1 MQNEQPIT
9 MKQFFLGHINRTMYA
24 IVFIALIPCLIT
36 VFRFGIEG
44 NKADRAAMENRI
56 QEAVFSVSL
65 RQLSIVESA
74 RSMLSA
80 LALMREV
87 RDADYEKSLSLFA
100 SLLPTAPHINNL
112 LLTDSTGR
120 VLLSG
125 RGSAEGADLSH
136 LLSMREVVKNK
147 GFTVSRYLQDVAT
160 GDPTLYCL
168 YPIVDYTGLRGILI
182 AAIDI
187 DISAQA
193 AASLAFL
200 PQASLLMADNT
211 GTVAASWPES
221 HAGLHPGE
229 QLPGSL
235 QLTIAQAINDVGIGR
250 LQKADGSERIFAF
263 SRIRNPETNQ
273 WILTHLVGIMTRD
286 VYAEADESLRSSAIV
301 LALTLAAGLG
311 IALVMSFL
319 FLRRPVSE
327 LLNRVRRFGKGELN
341 VRSGMLTL
349 SGEIGQL
356 AKGFDSMA
364 EAIESGHNELLE
376 AKQIADAANQAKSD
390 FLANMSHEIRTP
402 MNAIIGMAY
411 LALKT
416 GLSSKQKNYVNKIHI
431 AANTLLGILNDILD
445 FSKIEA
451 GKLDVE
457 RVPFLLDE
465 VFSTVTPFVAQK
477 AEDKGLEIIFSI
489 SPEAPQSLIGDPL
502 RIGQILT
509 NLISNSIKFT
519 TRGQIT
525 VACAL
530 EPQSDAQRNA
540 DASGAPQNV
549 RLLFSVKDTGIGISE
564 EQQKKLFQPFT
575 QADTSTTRRYGGTGL
590 GLTITK
596 RLIEMMDGK
605 IWLESTPGMGTTVFF
620 SISVRTN
627 PYRDLSIRSPSISLA
642 GLRALVVDDNETARS
657 VLSGMLKS
665 FTMAP
670 IAVSS
675 AQEAYAE
682 LARADALS
690 LPYQL
695 ILLDWRMPEISGLE
709 AAVHIRKMG
718 LGVLPPIILVTAF
731 GREGLQGRFE
741 DSGIE
746 QVLHKPINPSQLFNT
761 ILEIFQSKTG
771 VFSDMD
777 VHHDAARP
785 INRFSGLRVLL
796 VEDNIINQ
804 QVAEGILTHEGI
816 QVDTVDNGHEAV
828 TALSARPHAYHLV
841 FMDLQMPV
849 MDGYS
854 AARALRSMP
863 EFKELPIIAMTAHT
877 MAGEREACMAA
888 GMNDHIAKPIEVEK
902 LFQVL
907 ERWAPLGG
915 YQGPGS
921 GDNKNEADAIAG
933 SSESPATRLS
943 GGDTFFAEM
952 DATAVTA
959 STPPQSLAAAHGQGD
974 HTPGKESAPEP
985 SAKGSPD
992 PDEAALA
999 GITGL
1004 EVEKAVARLGGTTR
1018 LYVKTLRMFGQNL
1031 PAYNEE
1037 LDAALA
1043 EMSGSGDPEHLR
1055 RVAHTLKGL
1064 AATIGAMETSAIAA
1078 TLEADLQ
1085 RENQPVDL
1093 ELVDNLRQRLA
1104 GIEETIASSGLLSE
1118 GKDNRQTPPQAA
1130 GAAGH
1135 DDAPVLARLVDLL
1148 KEDNAEALDL
1158 FNDNADV
1165 FSRALSASAYKGLE
1179 RSLRSF
1185 DFETALSILNPPDKS
1200 S

>member
-1 MQNEQPIT
+1 

-24 IVFIALIPCLIT
+24 IVFLALIPCLIT
-36 VFRFGIEG
+36 VFRFGIES
-44 NKADRAAMENRI
+44 NKTDRATMENRI

-65 RQLSIVESA
+65 RQLSTVESA

-80 LALMREV
+80 LALMQEI

-112 LLTDSTGR
+112 LLMDSDGR

-125 RGSAEGADLSH
+125 RGSAEGTNLSH
-136 LLSMREVVKNK
+136 LPSVREVVKTK
-147 GFTVSRYLQDVAT
+147 GFTVSQYLQDVAT

-193 AASLAFL
+193 ASSLAFL

-211 GTVAASWPES
+211 GTVATAWPEG
-221 HAGLHPGE
+221 HTAHRPGE
-229 QLPGSL
+229 QLSGPL
-235 QLTIAQAINDVGIGR
+235 QLSIEQAVGDVGIGR
-250 LQKADGSERIFAF
+250 QREADGSERLFAF

-273 WILTHLVGIMTRD
+273 WILTYLVGIMARD

-301 LALTLAAGLG
+301 LALSLAAGLG
-311 IALVMSFL
+311 IALLMSLL
-319 FLRRPVSE
+319 FLRRPVNE
-327 LLNRVRRFGKGELN
+327 LLSRVRRFGNGELD
-341 VRSGMLTL
+341 VRSGMSKL

-364 EAIESGHNELLE
+364 QAIESGHNELLE
-376 AKQIADAANQAKSD
+376 AKQAADAANQAKSE

-451 GKLDVE
+451 GKLDIE

-477 AEDKGLEIIFSI
+477 AEDKGLELIFSI
-489 SPEAPQSLIGDPL
+489 SSGAPQSLIGDPL

-519 TRGQIT
+519 TRGQVT
-525 VACAL
+525 VSCSL
-530 EPQSDAQRNA
+530 ESQSDMQRLA
-540 DASGAPQNV
+540 DASGTPQNV
-549 RLLFSVKDTGIGISE
+549 NLLFSVKDTGIGISE

-605 IWLESTPGMGTTVFF
+605 IWLESTPGLGTTMFF
-620 SISVRTN
+620 TISVRTN
-627 PYRDLSIRSPSISLA
+627 PHRHLSIRSQSVSLA

-675 AQEAYAE
+675 AEEAYAE
-682 LARADALS
+682 LTRADALS

-709 AAVHIRKMG
+709 AAAHIRKMG

-731 GREGLQGRFE
+731 GREGLQHGRFE

-771 VFSDMD
+771 VSSEMD
-777 VHHDAARP
+777 TQHAVRP
-785 INRFSGLRVLL
+785 SLRFSGLRVLL
-796 VEDNIINQ
+796 VEDNVINQ
-804 QVAEGILTHEGI
+804 QVAEGILEHEGI
-816 QVDTVDNGHEAV
+816 QVDTVNNGHEAI
-828 TALSARPHAYHLV
+828 TALKAHPHAYHLV

-854 AARALRSMP
+854 ASRSLRSMP

-877 MAGEREACMAA
+877 MTGEREACMAA

-907 ERWAPLGG
+907 ERWAPLGS

-921 GDNKNEADAIAG
+921 ENNENEADAATG
-933 SSESPATRLS
+933 SSESPIMGLPD
-943 GGDTFFAEM
+943 GDT
-952 DATAVTA
+952 
-959 STPPQSLAAAHGQGD
+959 SLAE
-974 HTPGKESAPEP
+974 KEP
-985 SAKGSPD
+985 SAKGSLAPE
-992 PDEAALA
+992 EAALA
-999 GITGL
+999 GIAGTD
-1004 EVEKAVARLGGTTR
+1004 VEKAVARLGGNTR

-1031 PAYNEE
+1031 PAYKEE

-1043 EMSGSGDPEHLR
+1043 EMNGSAHPEHLR

-1064 AATIGAMETSAIAA
+1064 TATIGAVDASAIAA
-1078 TLEADLQ
+1078 TLETNLQ
-1085 RENQPVDL
+1085 RKNQPANL
-1093 ELVDNLRQRLA
+1093 ELVDNLRLHLA
-1104 GIEETIASSGLLSE
+1104 EIEKAIASSGLLSE
-1118 GKDNRQTPPQAA
+1118 KNDRRETPPRSADATEQNY
-1130 GAAGH
+1130 
-1135 DDAPVLARLVDLL
+1135 APVLTRLVELL
-1148 KEDNAEALDL
+1148 KEDDGEALEL

-1165 FSRALSASAYKGLE
+1165 FSRVLSASAYKGLE
-1179 RSLRSF
+1179 RSLRAF